1 MVGSDS
7 DNTESSDGCHSP
19 GNNHTRITLI
29 MPVHGPLSS
38 SAPALR
44 AVGALSPAPEQIVV
58 VTDVSSGADDSTVLP
73 AGALTVTVP
82 YASGPARARNA
93 GVAAAKGQIL
103 LFVDAD
109 VVVPSD
115 TVQRVTEEFARYPGV
130 AAIFGS
136 YDTTPSDPDFLSQY
150 RNLMHHFVHQS
161 AHEVAG
167 TFWAGLGAIRTEAFL
182 SVGGFNVSYGVPSI
196 EDIEFG
202 GRLRDAGGEI
212 RLVKS
217 LQGCHLKRWTAVG
230 MLTTDLWQ
238 RGVPWVRLI
247 LARGAAP
254 SDLNTGQASRWST
267 LLTWSGVALL
277 PWGMRSIELAGIAL
291 AALSGVVALNLP
303 FYRFLAQQRGVG
315 FALRS
320 IPWHLLYYLE
330 CGLAGIIGS
339 LLHCRDWSLNRRAR
353 YS

>member
-1 MVGSDS
+1 
-7 DNTESSDGCHSP
+7 
-19 GNNHTRITLI
+19 

-254 SDLNTGQASRWST
+254 SDLNTGQASQY
-267 LLTWSGVALL
+267 
-277 PWGMRSIELAGIAL
+277 
-291 AALSGVVALNLP
+291 LSGPAGTP
-303 FYRFLAQQRGVG
+303 
-315 FALRS
+315 
-320 IPWHLLYYLE
+320 
-330 CGLAGIIGS
+330 GLAVPSHFLTSHLKTMYWTIWPPFLDSSDNSHWMTQSIFPHFPASGPLKVSHFNSRANPRGS
-339 LLHCRDWSLNRRAR
+339 TS
-353 YS
+353 